1 MARDGDIGAEGGRM
15 RGIGRRAA
23 LACAGLGLSVW
34 AWASGPSSA
43 ATSGLHARR
52 ALADGVVLDWTSM
65 VLEVRAW
72 QDDPLART
80 DNKPA
85 EAEAMRQVDAQVR
98 AVLGQ
103 LPVRRGVRLE
113 DVRGPE
119 SALTGDPW
127 SVVET
132 RYYTGGPVEVLGRS
146 EILPLVAAWQHARS
160 VESPPMRGKGA
171 AQGPVPAA
179 VLAALKDGGRGKK
192 KGDAPAA
199 PPPPE
204 APKPPTGVVLDVRGA
219 AVQPVMAPRIL
230 DATGAVLFDSV
241 MWKDVA
247 YSKSPVTWVGN
258 PAASEAAI
266 AGERPIFAMGRASP
280 EGEIVVDEPAASE
293 LRAVSGER
301 FFGAGSVVV
310 VVDAD
315 G

>member
-1 MARDGDIGAEGGRM
+1 M
-15 RGIGRRAA
+15 A

-34 AWASGPSSA
+34 AWASGPSSE
-43 ATSGLHARR
+43 ATGGLHARR
-52 ALADGVVLDWTSM
+52 SLGDGVVLDWTSM

-98 AVLGQ
+98 AMLGQ

-119 SALTGDPW
+119 SALAGDPW
-127 SVVET
+127 GVVET

-171 AQGPVPAA
+171 TQGAVPAA
-179 VLAALKDGGRGKK
+179 VLAALNDAGRGKK
-192 KGDAPAA
+192 GEARPT
-199 PPPPE
+199 PPVPE
-204 APKPPTGVVLDVRGA
+204 PPKPPTGVVLDVRGT

-230 DATGAVLFDSV
+230 DAGGAVLFDSV

-280 EGEIVVDEPAASE
+280 EGEIVVDEPAASQ
-293 LRAVSGER
+293 LRGVAGER
-301 FFGAGSVVV
+301 FLGAGCVVV